1 MGKKRPSVSL
11 VASVLESLPTR
22 VHGTRAW
29 YERVAPE
36 HREEIAALKAAW
48 IAGQFKVPQNT
59 AARFIAKRLNEL
71 GISNVQQQGVNSW
84 LGKP

>member
-1 MGKKRPSVSL
+1 VS
-11 VASVLESLPTR
+11 
-22 VHGTRAW
+22 
-29 YERVAPE
+29 PE

-71 GISNVQQQGVNSW
+71 GISNVQEQGVNTW